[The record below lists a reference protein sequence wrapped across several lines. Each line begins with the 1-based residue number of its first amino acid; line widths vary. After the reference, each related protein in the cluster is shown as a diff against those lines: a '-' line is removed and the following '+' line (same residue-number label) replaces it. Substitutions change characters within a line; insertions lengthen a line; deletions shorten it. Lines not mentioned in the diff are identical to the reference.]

1 MVKFIN
7 VISLKFLNDLNL
19 KLVKYIK
26 RVEIVWNKL
35 VIYVYIL

>member
-35 VIYVYIL
+35 VIYV

>member
-7 VISLKFLNDLNL
+7 VNSLKFLNDLNL

-35 VIYVYIL
+35 VIYV